1 MSVKLILAVA
11 SLSLATVAN
20 AKMLQRPPRP
30 PPSQVPP
37 PPALRGVVRHIAP
50 SGLDQTATIQATIHS
65 AASSDTIFFDAG
77 THVVCGMVREK
88 AGQLYVSPSV
98 TFPLLRQYTRA
109 TIDGCN
115 NTGGFI
121 PANNTMFYGFNIER
135 MNSYIFSRTT
145 GAKFRNNHW
154 DNHFTGGVS
163 IEWTCHGGD
172 NNTTIDWN
180 TFLNGSGHDNGEC
193 SQTGAKSRNYLFTH
207 NAHHYCENDC
217 VGPTDDGS
225 VNEEYSY
232 NLFDR
237 PGQNCDH
244 CGTASAIE
252 TAGTPKS
259 ARFTENYVTGEPAGG
274 AFCLSIIGGNRE
286 VARNYCGGNGAAIE
300 WDPHY
305 AETRTASNVHDNY
318 VDARNIPGGTATI
331 LGPYANSPRSTLA
344 NNRVL
349 SQDGAGTETSGEND
363 CTFSAGDACWQ
374 VSYKPGPTDNPGIPI
389 PPAAGAAP

>member
-1 MSVKLILAVA
+1 MVH
-11 SLSLATVAN
+11 
-20 AKMLQRPPRP
+20 
-30 PPSQVPP
+30 
-37 PPALRGVVRHIAP
+37 HIAP
-50 SGLDQTATIQATIHS
+50 SGSDQTATIQATVHG

-77 THVVCGMVREK
+77 THVVCGMVQEK

-98 TFPLLRQYTRA
+98 TYPLLGQNTRA
-109 TIDGCN
+109 AIDGCN
-115 NTGGFI
+115 NNGGFI
-121 PANNTMFYGFNIER
+121 PASHTMFYGFNIER
-135 MNSYIFSRTT
+135 MNSYVFSRTT

-163 IEWTCHGGD
+163 IEWTCHGD
-172 NNTTIDWN
+172 DRNTTIDWN

-237 PGQNCDH
+237 PGQNCDR

-259 ARFTENYVTGEPAGG
+259 ARFTHNYVTSEPAGG
-274 AFCLSIIGGNRE
+274 PFCLSIIGGNRE

-305 AETRTASNVHDNY
+305 GETRTAINVHDNY
-318 VDARNIPGGTATI
+318 LDTRNIPGGTATI
-331 LGPYANSPRSTLA
+331 FGPYANSPGSTLA

-349 SQDGAGTETSGEND
+349 SQDGPGTETSGEGD
-363 CTFSAGDACWQ
+363 CTFSAGRRCWQ
-374 VSYKPGPTDNPGIPI
+374 VNYTPGPTDNPGIPI